1 MTATS
6 FADADL
12 TPAQER
18 MATAAL
24 ALAAFALNLNTVVIG
39 ALKPFLPQE
48 LLPGAN
54 SIEWLVGGAAAG
66 SALGALLLGPLADR
80 IGRRTPLVVGSA
92 GFAVLS
98 LLHLWADSFAVLFT
112 LRVLSGFA
120 VGVAY
125 ASASALAANLVPYH
139 RRGKTMGIFTAG
151 MFLAVPIGLPLA
163 IELAKAGHWSF
174 IFGVQSLIALVGLA
188 FSICAVPRDRGT
200 GAWVAPWHILRRPPV
215 LFALA
220 AVALH
225 NGSFFTTVQLATGWL
240 DHTGIVPKN
249 DQGLLFV
256 GLGLVSA
263 IGSFVLG
270 RVSDRYGKRNF
281 VLGTS
286 VVLLMCFGL
295 LDEHLDRTFLL
306 VLGVLLALTA
316 AARTGPLQALI
327 SGLVPAHEIGTVM
340 GLRAFAMQ
348 IGVTLFAL
356 AAAQVEVGFGFA
368 GVLLAASACQ
378 ALVYVVI
385 RVGVREGT

>member
-1 MTATS
+1 
-6 FADADL
+6 
-12 TPAQER
+12 

-163 IELAKAGHWSF
+163 I
-174 IFGVQSLIALVGLA
+174 
-188 FSICAVPRDRGT
+188 
-200 GAWVAPWHILRRPPV
+200 
-215 LFALA
+215 
-220 AVALH
+220 
-225 NGSFFTTVQLATGWL
+225 
-240 DHTGIVPKN
+240 
-249 DQGLLFV
+249 
-256 GLGLVSA
+256 
-263 IGSFVLG
+263 
-270 RVSDRYGKRNF
+270 
-281 VLGTS
+281 
-286 VVLLMCFGL
+286 
-295 LDEHLDRTFLL
+295 
-306 VLGVLLALTA
+306 
-316 AARTGPLQALI
+316 
-327 SGLVPAHEIGTVM
+327 
-340 GLRAFAMQ
+340 
-348 IGVTLFAL
+348 
-356 AAAQVEVGFGFA
+356 
-368 GVLLAASACQ
+368 
-378 ALVYVVI
+378 
-385 RVGVREGT
+385 